1 MTGLTPGWKKSSR
14 SDGNTN
20 CVEARWTKSSRS
32 NSSTNCVEA
41 RTYSGRVV
49 EFRDSKDPAGPVL
62 SVPADDHLSF
72 VSALKAGTFDRT

>member
-14 SDGNTN
+14 SNGDSG

-32 NSSTNCVEA
+32 NSNTNCVEA
-41 RTYSGRVV
+41 RTCSGAV

-72 VSALKAGTFDRT
+72 VTALKAGTFDRT